1 MQERA
6 SLWRVEVAVLPKTG
20 VNDPEG
26 EAILGGL
33 RSLGFDAVRQVRA
46 GRLFTLEVL
55 AGSAGEASE
64 QAATMAERLL
74 ANPVIQ
80 VFEIERV
87 DRVES

>member
-6 SLWRVEVAVLPKTG
+6 VLWRVEVAVLPKDG

-33 RSLGFDAVRQVRA
+33 HSLGFDAVRRVRA
-46 GRLFTLEVL
+46 GRRFTLEVL
-55 AGSAGEASE
+55 AGSAAEASQ
-64 QAATMAERLL
+64 QAFRMAERLL

-80 VFEIERV
+80 VFQIERV
-87 DRVES
+87 DRVET